1 MGIKINLL
9 ISQIIAI
16 RSISINWPA
25 RFFINKGVKRG
36 AMKVAMDVSVSE
48 RATLALAKYDMTFEA
63 NPQGMQPTKM
73 MPADIS
79 DGKVKTFVR
88 PHPTSGI
95 IENWKNNE

>member
-1 MGIKINLL
+1 
-9 ISQIIAI
+9 
-16 RSISINWPA
+16 
-25 RFFINKGVKRG
+25 
-36 AMKVAMDVSVSE
+36 MKVAMDVSVSE
-48 RATLALAKYDMTFEA
+48 RATLALAKYDMTFDA

-95 IENWKNNE
+95 IENWKNVKIVMNILKKWRTKIGEYDADLVTIKIKTQLQNIKF